1 MLIITGT
8 GRSGSSAIAEWLSKS
23 KILPY
28 ESERIPQFYSGFE
41 PKDVSRLNS
50 AIWLGND
57 APLQS
62 LDVQGKMI
70 KEFDYQIIK
79 ENSFFYGNGLDTWLS
94 NRTDLKFLICLRNFS
109 QVEKSRRKVNQLN
122 KIKTTEELKLCF
134 GSFLSHLIFKNIEY
148 KIIQFPNFI
157 DEHDLVYKSINELN
171 SDYLIDK
178 FGMKISMSKSK
189 KIWNETMDK
198 SLINF

>member
-8 GRSGSSAIAEWLSKS
+8 GRSGASAIAEWLNES

-28 ESERIPQFYSGFE
+28 ESEKIPQFNSGYE
-41 PKDVSRLNS
+41 PQDVSRLNS

-62 LDVQGKMI
+62 LQVQEEMI
-70 KEFDYQIIK
+70 KEFNYNIIK
-79 ENSFFYGNGLDTWLS
+79 ENSFFYGNVLDTWLS

-122 KIKTTEELKLCF
+122 KLKTPEELRLCF
-134 GSFLSHLIFKNIEY
+134 GTFLSQLIFKNIEF

-157 DEHDLVYKSINELN
+157 DEHDFVYKSINELGN
-171 SDYLIDK
+171 EYLVDR
-178 FGMKISMSKSK
+178 FGMKLSMSKSK
-189 KIWNETMDK
+189 KIWQNVMDK
-198 SLINF
+198 DLINY

>member
-23 KILPY
+23 NILPY

-57 APLQS
+57 APIQS

-70 KEFDYQIIK
+70 KEFNYKIIK
-79 ENSFFYGNGLDTWLS
+79 ENSFFYGNVLDTWLS

-122 KIKTTEELKLCF
+122 KIKTPEELKMCF
-134 GSFLSHLIFKNIEY
+134 GSFLSQLIFKNIEY
-148 KIIQFPNFI
+148 KIIQFPSFI
-157 DEHDLVYKSINELN
+157 DEHDLVYKSINELS

-178 FGMKISMSKSK
+178 FGMKISMNNSR